1 MTHGNHLILTVM
13 AAAAVALR
21 CAWPYPSPAQSV
33 STLPDGPIE
42 CGAFQRGANGSWTVL
57 RPATIYPQ
65 GMGLGLM
72 PGQTFAPNQRVNGFE
87 VTAILDRNCGNR

>member
-1 MTHGNHLILTVM
+1 MTHRNNSIFTMM
-13 AAAAVALR
+13 AAAALALG
-21 CAWPYPSPAQSV
+21 CAWPDPSVAQSV

-42 CGAFQRGANGSWTVL
+42 CGAFQRGGNGFWSVL

-65 GMGLGLM
+65 GVALSLA
-72 PGQTFAPNQRVNGFE
+72 PGQTFAPNQVMNGFE

>member
-1 MTHGNHLILTVM
+1 M
-13 AAAAVALR
+13 R
-21 CAWPYPSPAQSV
+21 RFPAGS
-33 STLPDGPIE
+33 
-42 CGAFQRGANGSWTVL
+42 NGSWTVL